1 MLYGRRGRTALIAN
15 KKNPYINIGGVQ
27 IVKKSSVL
35 GVFDLDAASTKTD
48 TKRFLSKCESKGHLI
63 TVGNDIPKS
72 FVLCAEGRKE
82 LVYITQLST
91 QSIEGRWKRKN
102 THL

>member
-1 MLYGRRGRTALIAN
+1 MN
-15 KKNPYINIGGVQ
+15 FDKDNPYINIGGVQ
-27 IVKKSSVL
+27 IVPKSEVL
-35 GVFDLDAASTKTD
+35 GIFDLDAASTKTD
-48 TKRFLSKCESKGHLI
+48 TKRFLSKCENEGHLVA
-63 TVGNDIPKS
+63 VGYDIPKS

-91 QSIEGRWKRKN
+91 STLEGRWKRKN